1 MIYCSIVSF
10 STQDSLYFY
19 QNHDQ
24 TNHIHVYT
32 ATIFCRMKSAVKF
45 LVIILHCGRQPS
57 ASKKCFYTIFS
68 IVLYPLY
75 IYNRIHKRCVKMY
88 KCNDCNTVFCLQYQ
102 CHEQAWYRRGGG
114 SSDAACSSGQSL
126 PAILAQNTG

>member
-1 MIYCSIVSF
+1 MIYCSTVSF
-10 STQDSLYFY
+10 STQDGLYFY
-19 QNHDQ
+19 QHHGQ
-24 TNHIHVYT
+24 TNHVCIT
-32 ATIFCRMKSAVKF
+32 TIFCRMKSAVKF

-57 ASKKCFYTIFS
+57 ASKKCFYTIFFNRFVS
-68 IVLYPLY
+68 IIYRV
-75 IYNRIHKRCVKMY
+75 YNRIHKRCVKMY
-88 KCNDCNTVFCLQYQ
+88 KCNDCSPVFCLQYQ